1 MKTITCENYEV
12 IIGKNSI
19 KSFNYN
25 CYSKIAV
32 LVDENTKRNCLAK
45 FLQEVN
51 FSKNYFVIEIS
62 EGEQNKTIQTCIYI
76 WDKLV
81 EYEFDKDSLLINLGG
96 GLVSDIGGY
105 CATNFKRGIDFIN
118 IPTTLLAMVDASIGG
133 KLAVNYNN
141 LKNQIG
147 LFKNPVKV
155 LINCCFL
162 KTLSRQQV
170 NSGYAE
176 VIKHTLIS
184 NKDAWKNLKQND
196 LNNMNWETVIYNSI
210 SIKNNIVL
218 QDPYENNLRKILN
231 FGHTYGH
238 AIESYYL
245 EKNNPIL
252 HGEAVMMGMILE
264 AEISKLTQED
274 QIDIKEYILSNF
286 ELPYFPNKKKLAKY
300 LKFDKKNK
308 DKKVNFSLLK
318 EIGKCEFDVLIKTN
332 EL

>member
-1 MKTITCENYEV
+1 MKTITCGNYEV
-12 IIGKNSI
+12 IIGENSI
-19 KSFNYN
+19 KSFNYT
-25 CYSKIAV
+25 CYSKIAI
-32 LVDENTKRNCLAK
+32 LVDENTKKNCLEK
-45 FLQEVN
+45 FLQEVR
-51 FSKNYFVIEIS
+51 FLKNYFVIEIS
-62 EGEQNKTIQTCIYI
+62 EGEQNKTIHTCSYI
-76 WDKLV
+76 WDKLI
-81 EYEFDKDSLLINLGG
+81 EYEFDKNSLFVNLGG

-105 CATNFKRGIDFIN
+105 CATNYKRGIDFIN

-133 KLAVNYNN
+133 KLAVNHNN

-155 LINCCFL
+155 LINCYFL
-162 KTLSRQQV
+162 KTLSIQQI

-176 VIKHTLIS
+176 IIKHTLIS
-184 NKDAWKNLKQND
+184 NKDAWENLKKND
-196 LNNMNWETVIYNSI
+196 LNNIIWETTIYNSI

-218 QDPYENNLRKILN
+218 QDPFENNLRKILN

-264 AEISKLTQED
+264 SEISKLTQED
-274 QIDIKEYILSNF
+274 KIDIKEYIQYNF
-286 ELPYFPNKKKLAKY
+286 ELPSFPNKKKLSKY

-308 DKKVNFSLLK
+308 DMKVNFSLLK
-318 EIGKCEFDVLIKTN
+318 EIGQCEFDVLIKSD

>member
-19 KSFNYN
+19 KSFNYS
-25 CYSKIAV
+25 CYSKIAI

-81 EYEFDKDSLLINLGG
+81 EYEFDKNSLFINLGG
-96 GLVSDIGGY
+96 GLISDIGGY

-147 LFKNPVKV
+147 LFKNPIKV

-162 KTLSRQQV
+162 KTLSTQEL

-210 SIKNNIVL
+210 SIKSNIVL
-218 QDPYENNLRKILN
+218 QDPYENNSRKILN

-264 AEISKLTQED
+264 SEISKLSKED

-286 ELPYFPNKKKLAKY
+286 ELPYFPNKKNLTKY

-308 DKKVNFSLLK
+308 DMKVNFSLLK

>member
-1 MKTITCENYEV
+1 MKTITCKNYEV

-19 KSFNYN
+19 KSFNYT
-25 CYSKIAV
+25 CYSKIAI

-76 WDKLV
+76 WDKLF
-81 EYEFDKDSLLINLGG
+81 EYEFDKNSLFINLGG

-147 LFKNPVKV
+147 LFKNTIKV

-162 KTLSRQQV
+162 KTLSTQQV

-184 NKDAWKNLKQND
+184 NKNAWKNLKQND

-264 AEISKLTQED
+264 AEISKLTKED
-274 QIDIKEYILSNF
+274 QIYIKEYILSNF
-286 ELPYFPNKKKLAKY
+286 ELPYFPNKKKI
-300 LKFDKKNK
+300 
-308 DKKVNFSLLK
+308 S
-318 EIGKCEFDVLIKTN
+318 
-332 EL
+332 

>member
-19 KSFNYN
+19 KSFNYT
-25 CYSKIAV
+25 CYSKIAI

-81 EYEFDKDSLLINLGG
+81 EYEFDKNSLFINLGG
-96 GLVSDIGGY
+96 GLISDIGGY

-218 QDPYENNLRKILN
+218 QDPYENNFRKILN
-231 FGHTYGH
+231 
-238 AIESYYL
+238 L
-245 EKNNPIL
+245 VIL
-252 HGEAVMMGMILE
+252 TDMRLRVI
-264 AEISKLTQED
+264 I
-274 QIDIKEYILSNF
+274 
-286 ELPYFPNKKKLAKY
+286 
-300 LKFDKKNK
+300 
-308 DKKVNFSLLK
+308 
-318 EIGKCEFDVLIKTN
+318 
-332 EL
+332 